1 MSEHKVF
8 LSKNDLFLLDL
19 SSATP
24 TSKSQS
30 SSSPAPL
37 AERKGDSSKNNP
49 GEMHNELDQIDVKFE
64 KISDE
69 QSTHPKSSLNSNK
82 HSPHASNP
90 SGFSLKNPVSSFR
103 SWVTNKKS
111 SKEEVLS
118 PDQSSKPFDSSS
130 SNQSN
135 TPLESDSGKRNRTN
149 SASMSSSTV
158 NSNHQIDNP
167 NNASSAS
174 NSTRVKKKS
183 SFNMRPNNPM
193 TLLKRNSET
202 TSNENESTEQTA
214 NTGPLG
220 YLKNLVRGD
229 KP

>member
-8 LSKNDLFLLDL
+8 LFNDDL
-19 SSATP
+19 IRLNLSRIPSNKIQSP
-24 TSKSQS
+24 TS
-30 SSSPAPL
+30 PTPL
-37 AERKGDSSKNNP
+37 AERKGDSSKTNP

-64 KISDE
+64 KLSDD
-69 QSTHPKSSLNSNK
+69 QSTKSNK
-82 HSPHASNP
+82 HSPHTSNP

-118 PDQSSKPFDSSS
+118 PDQSTKPVDSSF
-130 SNQSN
+130 NQGNS
-135 TPLESDSGKRNRTN
+135 TMESESGKRNRAN

-183 SFNMRPNNPM
+183 SFNMRPTNPM
-193 TLLKRNSET
+193 TLLKRNSES
-202 TSNENESTEQTA
+202 TSNETESTEQTA